1 MDTPVTERSAVVDIP
16 TTPGVSWG
24 GGIYMGR
31 AVIGLA
37 VFAIVLA
44 PKSEGEFVDRQWHDQ
59 EDKVEGALSYFDG
72 LANTDAM
79 VAAGSQLAK
88 DVRDLRIGG
97 YDDWFLPSRQ
107 DALVIMGNLAA
118 AGDEAFGKGGNQEFD
133 RNSSYWTSTQIA
145 SHPVYAWVQVF
156 GNGLQPTRWK
166 SNITRARAV
175 RRVAI

>member
-1 MDTPVTERSAVVDIP
+1 MDTPVAERTVVDIP

-44 PKSEGEFVDRQWHDQ
+44 PKSEGEFVDRQWHDDS
-59 EDKVEGALSYFDG
+59 EDRVEGALSYFDG

-118 AGDEAFGKGGNQEFD
+118 AGDAFGKGGNQEFD
-133 RNSSYWTSTQIA
+133 RDSWYWTSTQSA
-145 SHPVYAWVQVF
+145 SHPDDAWVQGF
-156 GNGLQPTRWK
+156 SYGYQNTLWK
-166 SNITRARAV
+166 DDSNRARAV
-175 RRVAI
+175 RRVAL